1 MVSEQIGQIRSFNR
15 TVTRR
20 IGVLEDSYLQRG
32 RPLGEARLLF
42 EVGTKGADV
51 QHLRDRLGLDS
62 GYLSRLLRSLEGQ
75 GLLRVEP
82 QADDRRKRH
91 ARLTAKGRAEF
102 SAYDRLSDKLADS
115 ILGALDAK
123 QRERLT
129 GAMVDV
135 ERLLRAAS
143 VTMSIE
149 APNGEDARWC
159 LGEYFR
165 ELSQR
170 FETGYDPVRANQ
182 VPDKDMTRPAGC
194 FLIARLDGEPVG
206 CAGLKRID
214 HMTAEI
220 KRMWTAP
227 GARGLGIARR
237 MLRKLEDIAREDGFS
252 TVRLDTNGAL
262 TEAQALYRAEG
273 FQDVEP
279 FNDDPYPDHWFAK
292 NLA

>member
-1 MVSEQIGQIRSFNR
+1 MTSEQIGQVRSFNR

-51 QHLRDRLGLDS
+51 QRLRDRLGLDS
-62 GYLSRLLRSLEGQ
+62 GYVSRLLRSLEGQ
-75 GLLRVEP
+75 GLLRVEQ

-91 ARLTAKGRAEF
+91 VRLTAKGRAEF

-115 ILGALDAK
+115 ILATLDAK

-129 GAMVDV
+129 GAMADV

-143 VTMSIE
+143 VTIDIE
-149 APNGEDARWC
+149 APNGDDARWC
-159 LGEYFR
+159 LREYFR
-165 ELSQR
+165 ELSER
-170 FETGYDPVRANQ
+170 FETGYDPAKANP
-182 VPDKDMTRPAGC
+182 VPDEDVTRPAGC

-206 CAGLKRID
+206 CAGLKRVD
-214 HMTAEI
+214 RATAEI

-227 GARGLGIARR
+227 VARGLGIARR
-237 MLRKLEDIAREDGFS
+237 MLRRLEEIAREDGFS
-252 TVRLDTNGAL
+252 LVRLDTNGAL

-273 FQDVEP
+273 FEEVPP

-292 NLA
+292 TL

>member
-1 MVSEQIGQIRSFNR
+1 MSSGQIGQVRSFNR
-15 TVTRR
+15 IVTRR

-51 QHLRDRLGLDS
+51 QRLRDRLGLDS

-75 GLLRVEP
+75 GLLRVEQ
-82 QADDRRKRH
+82 QAGDRRKRR

-115 ILGALDAK
+115 ILTTLDVK

-129 GAMVDV
+129 GAMADV

-143 VTMSIE
+143 VTIDIE
-149 APNGEDARWC
+149 PPNGDDARWC
-159 LGEYFR
+159 LREYFR
-165 ELSQR
+165 ELSER
-170 FETGYDPVRANQ
+170 FETGYDPAKANP
-182 VPDKDMTRPAGC
+182 VPDEEVTRPAGC

-206 CAGLKRID
+206 CAGLKRVD
-214 HMTAEI
+214 RARAEI

-227 GARGLGIARR
+227 SARGLGIARR
-237 MLRKLEDIAREDGFS
+237 MLRKLEEIAREDGS
-252 TVRLDTNGAL
+252 SLVRLDTNGTL

-273 FQDVEP
+273 FEEVEP

-292 NLA
+292 SL

>member
-1 MVSEQIGQIRSFNR
+1 MDSGQIGQVRSFNR

-42 EVGTKGADV
+42 EVGTKGADI
-51 QHLRDRLGLDS
+51 QRLRDGLGLDS
-62 GYLSRLLRSLEGQ
+62 GYLSRLLRSLEAQ
-75 GLLRVEP
+75 GLLRVEQ

-102 SAYDRLSDKLADS
+102 AAYDRLSDKLADS
-115 ILGALDAK
+115 ILGALDTK

-129 GAMVDV
+129 GAMADV

-143 VTMSIE
+143 VTIAIE
-149 APNGEDARWC
+149 APNGDDARWC
-159 LGEYFR
+159 LREYFR
-165 ELSQR
+165 ELSER
-170 FETGYDPVRANQ
+170 FETGYDPAKANP
-182 VPDKDMTRPAGC
+182 VPDEEVTRPAGC

-206 CAGLKRID
+206 CAGLKRVD
-214 HMTAEI
+214 RTTAEI

-227 GARGLGIARR
+227 AARGLGIARR
-237 MLRKLEDIAREDGFS
+237 MLRRLEEIAREDGFS
-252 TVRLDTNGAL
+252 VVRLDTNGAL
-262 TEAQALYRAEG
+262 TEAQALYRAES
-273 FQDVEP
+273 FEEVAP

-292 NLA
+292 KL

>member
-1 MVSEQIGQIRSFNR
+1 MASDQIERVRSFNR

-51 QHLRDRLGLDS
+51 QWLRDRLGLDS
-62 GYLSRLLRSLEGQ
+62 GYLSRLLRSLETQ
-75 GLLRVEP
+75 GLLRVEQ

-91 ARLTAKGRAEF
+91 ARLTAKGRTEF
-102 SAYDRLSDKLADS
+102 SAYDRLSDKLAES
-115 ILGALDAK
+115 ILSVLDAK

-129 GAMVDV
+129 GAMADV

-143 VTMSIE
+143 VTIDIE
-149 APNGEDARWC
+149 APNSDEARWC

-170 FETGYDPVRANQ
+170 FETGYDPAKANP
-182 VPDKDMTRPAGC
+182 VPDEEVTRPAGC

-206 CAGLKRID
+206 CAGLKRVD
-214 HMTAEI
+214 RTTAEI

-227 GARGLGIARR
+227 SARGLGIARR
-237 MLRKLEDIAREDGFS
+237 MLRRLEEIAREDGFS
-252 TVRLDTNGAL
+252 HMRLDTNGAL

-273 FQDVEP
+273 FREVEP

-292 NLA
+292 KL